1 MKHFNKLLQEKLNSF
16 EYSYEQGAWE
26 KLLHKMRINKI
37 IRWTTTVFVAASV
50 ITTSILLI
58 SNKEIK
64 TIQIKENKSNII
76 SQTIQNNENSIVKPN
91 QPSIQNKT
99 VVSNIDKIKINEK
112 NNKQVKAPVEV
123 ENKIVAN
130 DVQTNET
137 STNFQTKISISS
149 DIIQGCAPLQAKF
162 NVNSDAKYVACV
174 WDFGDG
180 TTSFESNPVH
190 IYKKGGMYKTTLTIK
205 TTDGKNIISSP
216 LQIKVYHKPK
226 AIFEYTINNNC
237 IELKNNSK
245 LATFRNWYF
254 NDSLMYDE
262 MTMVCIK
269 KTGSYNVSLV
279 VDNNEGC
286 SDSSSQQIKI
296 KYNMPVQFADAFT
309 PDGDGIND
317 LFGPIV
323 ADYSQFEFK
332 LYVYK
337 KEGKCI
343 FEQIGSPVNWDGT
356 DQTTKQL
363 CPTGIYFYKVLAVDK
378 LGNKNEFFGKIQ
390 LKR

>member
-1 MKHFNKLLQEKLNSF
+1 MKHYNELLQEKLNSF

-26 KLLHKMRINKI
+26 KLLQKMRINKI
-37 IRWTTTVFVAASV
+37 IRWTTTVFVGASFITASV
-50 ITTSILLI
+50 LLL
-58 SNKEIK
+58 SNREIK
-64 TIQIKENKSNII
+64 PTKNKENKNNIV
-76 SQTIQNNENSIVKPN
+76 SQTFQNKENKFVKTN

-99 VVSNIDKIKINEK
+99 FVPKIDKIEISEK
-112 NNKQVKAPVEV
+112 HNKQVKAPMEV

-130 DVQTNET
+130 DLQTNGT
-137 STNFQTKISISS
+137 NTNFQTKISISS
-149 DIIQGCAPLQAKF
+149 DITQGCTPLQAKF
-162 NVNSDAKYVACV
+162 NVNSDAKYTACV

-180 TTSFESNPVH
+180 TTSFETNPIH
-190 IYKKGGMYKTTLTIK
+190 IYKKGGIYKTTLTIK
-205 TTDGKNIISSP
+205 TMDGKNIVSEP
-216 LQIKVYHKPK
+216 LQIKVYNKPK
-226 AIFEYTINNNC
+226 AIFEYIINNNC

-245 LATFRNWYF
+245 QSSFRNWYF
-254 NDSLMYDE
+254 NDSLINNE
-262 MTMVCIK
+262 LSTVCIK

-286 SDSSSQQIKI
+286 SDSSSQKIEI

-332 LYVYK
+332 LYIYK

-356 DQTTKQL
+356 YQTTKQL
-363 CPTGIYFYKVLAVDK
+363 CPIGIYFYKVIAVDK